1 MAPDETQTLRSAA
14 PQRFQ
19 RRSILTLLPLFAV
32 AFSSPNNAWSE
43 ERELPSLSL
52 LRQQTRD
59 LLREQATLPD
69 GEKKEDATIAL
80 CDLYV
85 VIRTDPRYSGS
96 EMLQSDAT
104 KIRRRLLS
112 ISKTLERELRHKG
125 TKRPSGLS
133 DMVDSA
139 INAALADG
147 DAGTEL
153 GGQAAGGMFDNGWQL
168 VELIQRI
175 IAPDFWESRGGPGS
189 MRYFAMKRVLVVR
202 ATSDVHQQIKD
213 LLTALR

>member
-1 MAPDETQTLRSAA
+1 
-14 PQRFQ
+14 
-19 RRSILTLLPLFAV
+19 
-32 AFSSPNNAWSE
+32 
-43 ERELPSLSL
+43 
-52 LRQQTRD
+52 
-59 LLREQATLPD
+59 
-69 GEKKEDATIAL
+69 
-80 CDLYV
+80 
-85 VIRTDPRYSGS
+85 
-96 EMLQSDAT
+96 
-104 KIRRRLLS
+104 
-112 ISKTLERELRHKG
+112 
-125 TKRPSGLS
+125 
-133 DMVDSA
+133 MVDSA